1 MQLLQKPNNPR
12 GRQCAQEVMGALP
25 SVVWY
30 MRRQMRGN
38 RGGLS
43 MPQFRA
49 LVRIEREPSATITAI
64 AEHLALSVSSTS
76 RLIAGLV
83 RRGFLARKATPSD
96 RRQSPVIITAKGRAV
111 LRAAREATCQKLDE
125 VLGALRSREQHVLVE
140 AMQILRRNFG
150 NLGIDV
156 EPNGNGQSSRSTKV
170 HRAE

>member
-1 MQLLQKPNNPR
+1 
-12 GRQCAQEVMGALP
+12 MGALP
-25 SVVWY
+25 PVVWY

-43 MPQFRA
+43 LPQFRA

-83 RRGFLARKATPSD
+83 GRGFLSRKAAPSD

-111 LRAAREATCQKLDE
+111 LRSARDATCQKLDE
-125 VLGALRSREQHVLVE
+125 VFAALHSREQHVLVE
-140 AMQILRRNFG
+140 AMQILRRKFSNI
-150 NLGIDV
+150 GIDV
-156 EPNGNGQSSRSTKV
+156 QANGNGHSSRSTKV
-170 HRAE
+170 NRAG

>member
-1 MQLLQKPNNPR
+1 MQLLSKSRNSR
-12 GRQCAQEVMGALP
+12 GRACAREVMGALP
-25 SVVWY
+25 PVVWY

-83 RRGFLARKATPSD
+83 RRGFLARKATPRD
-96 RRQSPVIITAKGRAV
+96 RRQAPMTLTDQGPAR
-111 LRAAREATCQKLDE
+111 LR
-125 VLGALRSREQHVLVE
+125 
-140 AMQILRRNFG
+140 
-150 NLGIDV
+150 
-156 EPNGNGQSSRSTKV
+156 
-170 HRAE
+170 